1 MAPMS
6 PCGENIFY
14 LRNPYVQNTYE
25 LITKHNLDIELANN
39 RAYAIREALVMLGA
53 LDINFVEEVSDQDK
67 KHQNVNGGVEVCGSD
82 LKAEVGHSKEISMNV
97 KCTIE
102 SHAPTRVPHSAV
114 EVNRYLLTH
123 GLENEN
129 NLKHLVERLE
139 RDGKLNGKEIVELTF
154 LSELDSAL
162 DIIGSFNYK
171 QIVKADIA
179 YKIEHHHTHV
189 QNMKIEADFG

>member
-1 MAPMS
+1 M
-6 PCGENIFY
+6 
-14 LRNPYVQNTYE
+14 
-25 LITKHNLDIELANN
+25 
-39 RAYAIREALVMLGA
+39 
-53 LDINFVEEVSDQDK
+53 
-67 KHQNVNGGVEVCGSD
+67 
-82 LKAEVGHSKEISMNV
+82 
-97 KCTIE
+97 
-102 SHAPTRVPHSAV
+102 

-171 QIVKADIA
+171 QIVKADIS